1 MAVKLMNCLSCI
13 VGGYKRVA
21 VPIVPVVYSKLHTAV
36 TRKKPTVATTGKMT
50 YPRQTLKFFPSEE
63 IRTNQNGHNPRSNS
77 KNARMGTR
85 IYFCLP
91 STKGSPSSGF
101 RLSGAYNLTAAT
113 RPVSSKLPKPTL
125 PHSKVLSTAR
135 MIGFSKSFTKTSIF
149 PVECSRTKR
158 KSCHSRLLQLCPC
171 VVLCEILVL
180 GLPFTTKQL

>member
-1 MAVKLMNCLSCI
+1 MSCLSCI
-13 VGGYKRVA
+13 VGGYKRVSA
-21 VPIVPVVYSKLHTAV
+21 PIVLFVSSKLHTAG
-36 TRKKPTVATTGKMT
+36 TRKQRTEKTMGKMS
-50 YPRQTLKFFPSEE
+50 YPRQTLKFCAIEE
-63 IRTNQNGHNPRSNS
+63 IRTNQNAHNPRINS
-77 KNARMGTR
+77 KNARMGIR

-101 RLSGAYNLTAAT
+101 RISGAYNLIAAT
-113 RPVSSKLPKPTL
+113 RPVSSKLPNPTL

-135 MIGFSKSFTKTSIF
+135 MTGFSKSFTKTSIF

-158 KSCHSRLLQLCPC
+158 KSCHSRLLQLCPF